1 VVTAVVSADEI
12 KIEYQ
17 AAFSMRFPDNIQ
29 HLGFPKGLVL
39 AVLAN
44 ITPIGYPIIPITEVT
59 AKNLDTG
66 SILKL
71 TSVEIEMQT
80 PGLYSS
86 VPLPPFD
93 PSKHLG
99 VWEIRVKDEKG
110 NEAVVKTHKL
120 DKVGEMP
127 YVKDI
132 KASGNPLAPI
142 ITWAAPNDTDIPE
155 GCADL
160 EYRVRLVKDRKNP
173 YYFSPDLLDTK
184 YQIPEGKLKSED
196 LSDIYV
202 VIICHCSDRDE
213 KAYPLPTEFISQ
225 TFRPLKEA
233 LGK

>member
-1 VVTAVVSADEI
+1 MKRKVVMLTLCLFISVVTAVVSADEI

-86 VPLPPFD
+86 VPLPP
-93 PSKHLG
+93 SIQ
-99 VWEIRVKDEKG
+99 V
-110 NEAVVKTHKL
+110 N
-120 DKVGEMP
+120 
-127 YVKDI
+127 
-132 KASGNPLAPI
+132 
-142 ITWAAPNDTDIPE
+142 TW
-155 GCADL
+155 G
-160 EYRVRLVKDRKNP
+160 
-173 YYFSPDLLDTK
+173 F
-184 YQIPEGKLKSED
+184 GKLGSKMKREM
-196 LSDIYV
+196 
-202 VIICHCSDRDE
+202 
-213 KAYPLPTEFISQ
+213 KPL
-225 TFRPLKEA
+225 LKHTNWT
-233 LGK
+233 K